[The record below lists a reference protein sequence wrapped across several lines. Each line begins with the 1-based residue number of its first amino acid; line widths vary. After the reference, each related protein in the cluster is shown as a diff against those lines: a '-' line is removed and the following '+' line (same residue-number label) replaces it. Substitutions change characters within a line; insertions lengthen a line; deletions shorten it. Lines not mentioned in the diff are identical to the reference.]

1 MRTSKHERKG
11 VLAFVLAGGRGE
23 RLYPLTAERSKP
35 SVPFGGKYRI
45 IDFTLS
51 NLLNSGIFSIYVL
64 VQYKS
69 QSLIEHVRT
78 SWLKAGFLPE
88 HFVMVVPPQMRRKE
102 REEWYKGT
110 VDSIYQNINLIHD
123 FKPKFVVVFGGDHVF
138 RMNIQKMIDFHI
150 AKKSNLTISAIPV
163 KADEAS
169 QFGVLDTD
177 SNFKV
182 KGFVE
187 KPNFSGKNK
196 ILASMG
202 NYIFDTDFFL
212 QILEKQSRKGRIE
225 DFGKDMMPYLV
236 KKKATV
242 FAYDFSQNQIPLL
255 KPHESKY
262 YWRDV
267 GTIKS
272 YWQANMEL
280 LGGNSVLD
288 LNNSSWPI
296 YASHFDAAPATIF
309 NSKFENSLI
318 CEGSRISGAQIK
330 NSIIG
335 RSVFI
340 EKGCRIEDSIIMDF
354 SVIGS
359 STYIKKAIIDRFN
372 FIPKSTKIGYSRKE
386 DARRYTIDQSGIV
399 VVPRGSHQL

>member
-1 MRTSKHERKG
+1 MKISKREKKG

-35 SVPFGGKYRI
+35 SVPFGGKYRV

-78 SWLKAGFLPE
+78 NWLKAGFLPE
-88 HFVMVVPPQMRRKE
+88 HFVTIVPPQMRRKE
-102 REEWYKGT
+102 RQDWYKGT
-110 VDSIYQNINLIHD
+110 VDSIYQNINLIYD
-123 FKPKFVVVFGGDHVF
+123 FKPKFIAVFGGDHIF
-138 RMNIQKMIDFHI
+138 RMDIKKMIDFHL
-150 AKKSNLTISAIPV
+150 AKKSNVTISAIPV
-163 KADEAS
+163 KANEAS

-177 SNFKV
+177 VDFKV

-187 KPNFSGKNK
+187 KPRFFGKNK

-202 NYIFDTDFFL
+202 NYIFDTEFFL
-212 QILEKQSRKGRIE
+212 QILEKQTQKGLIE

-236 KKKATV
+236 KKKARV
-242 FAYDFSQNQIPLL
+242 FAYDFSQNQIPML
-255 KPHESKY
+255 KPYEANY

-280 LGGNSVLD
+280 LGGKPVLD

-296 YASHFDAAPATIF
+296 YASHIDAAPASIF
-309 NSKFENSLI
+309 DSKFENSLI
-318 CEGSRISGAQIK
+318 CEGSKVSGAKIK

-335 RSVFI
+335 RSVSI
-340 EKGCRIEDSIIMDF
+340 ESGCQIEDSIIMDF
-354 SVIGS
+354 SVVGPNSRIRK
-359 STYIKKAIIDRFN
+359 TIIDRFN
-372 FIPKSTKIGYSRKE
+372 FIPKATKIGYSANQ
-386 DARRYTIDQSGIV
+386 DSRRYDLDSSGIV

>member
-1 MRTSKHERKG
+1 MKIPKREKKG
-11 VLAFVLAGGRGE
+11 ILAFVLAGGRGE
-23 RLYPLTAERSKP
+23 RLHPLTAERSKP

-51 NLLNSGIFSIYVL
+51 NLLNSGIFSIYIL

-88 HFVMVVPPQMRRKE
+88 HFVTVVPPQMRRKE
-102 REEWYKGT
+102 RQDWYKGT
-110 VDSIYQNINLIHD
+110 VDSIYQNINLIYD
-123 FKPKFVVVFGGDHVF
+123 FKPKFIVVVGGDHIF
-138 RMNIQKMIDFHI
+138 RMDIKKMIDFHI
-150 AKKSNLTISAIPV
+150 NKKSNVTISAIPV
-163 KADEAS
+163 KANEAS
-169 QFGVLDTD
+169 QLGVLDTD
-177 SNFKV
+177 SSFRV
-182 KGFVE
+182 KGFIE
-187 KPNFSGKNK
+187 KPKFSGKNK

-212 QILEKQSRKGRIE
+212 QVIEKQTQKGVIE

-236 KKKATV
+236 KKKARV
-242 FAYDFSQNQIPLL
+242 FAYDFSQNQVPML
-255 KPHESKY
+255 KSHEANY

-267 GTIKS
+267 GTINS

-280 LGGNSVLD
+280 LGGKPMLD
-288 LNNSSWPI
+288 LNNPAWPI
-296 YASHFDAAPATIF
+296 YASHFNAAPASIF

-318 CEGSRISGAQIK
+318 CEGSKVSGAKIM

-335 RSVFI
+335 RSVYI
-340 EKGCRIEDSIIMDF
+340 EKGCKIEDSIIMDF
-354 SVIGS
+354 SVIGGS
-359 STYIKKAIIDRFN
+359 SYIKKTIIDRFN
-372 FIPKSTKIGYSRKE
+372 FIPKATKIDYSANE
-386 DARRYTIDQSGIV
+386 DNHRYIVDSSGIV